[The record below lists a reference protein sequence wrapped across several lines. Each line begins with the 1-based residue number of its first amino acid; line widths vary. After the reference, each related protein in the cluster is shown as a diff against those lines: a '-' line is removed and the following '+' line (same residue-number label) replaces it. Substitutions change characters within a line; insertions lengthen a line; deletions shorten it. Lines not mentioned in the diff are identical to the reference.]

1 MFIGHATPE
10 RAGARP
16 YQTQLRI
23 ACILWRAARER
34 VPITSEDTQQ
44 TA

>member
-23 ACILWRAARER
+23 ASILWRAVQER
-34 VPITSEDTQQ
+34 VPTRSEDRQQ